1 MAQTRGHI
9 AGRSY
14 QQMTDFILSLVI
26 NCIGKKETT
35 ITITLIHLP

>member
-14 QQMTDFILSLVI
+14 QQRTDFILSLVLSGI
-26 NCIGKKETT
+26 VKRETT
-35 ITITLIHLP
+35 ITITLIHLS